1 VLQSMRSAA
10 KYIWIFI
17 VIFFVVGFILLDTSG
32 LLGTNRVTTSTAV
45 ATVNGRDILYTTWS
59 NASQNLIE
67 QQQERLGRSL
77 SGDEIQQIRQQ
88 AFDEL
93 VEGILLDQEL
103 KRRGIRVTD
112 DEIREAARYT
122 PLPELRQNPELQ
134 TEGQFDPAKY
144 QRFLASPTARQ
155 GGLLRYLEQRYRS
168 EIPRQK
174 LFEQVASSV
183 YVPDERLWRIWQDQH
198 DSAQVSFVAFL
209 PTGSDTSAA
218 VSDEELKRYYD
229 RHKETFE
236 RPGRAIISVVHIPRV
251 ITAADTAA
259 ARNRAMA
266 LRAEILGGV
275 KFDSVAARESADTVS
290 GQNGGS
296 LGRGGPGR
304 FVADF
309 EKAAYGLK
317 LGEISQPVLTNFGYH
332 LIKVD
337 EHKGDTLA
345 LRHILVRIAQS
356 DSSAVVTDRR
366 ADSLSNLAAAATTPA
381 KFDSA
386 ARRLGLPVS
395 RAAVIEGEPA
405 TVGGRYVPGA
415 SAFAFGGARRGE
427 TSELLDSEEGYALV
441 RLDSLVPG
449 GVPSFA
455 EMKTEVRAAVRR
467 EKAIAAL
474 LPKARELAQRAS
486 TTSLEQAAEAQGLT
500 VHKGGPFTRVGF
512 VPGMG
517 RLNEAIGA
525 SFGLPVGAVSAPI
538 TTNDGVFVIRVDRRV
553 NADRAAFEAQ
563 KSTQRQQLTQALRR
577 QEVQE
582 FLTNLRKSAK
592 IKDRR
597 KELNAAARVVES

>member
-209 PTGSDTSAA
+209 PTGSDTATA

-317 LGEISQPVLTNFGYH
+317 VGEISQPVLTNFGYH

-449 GVPSFA
+449 GVPSFD

-500 VHKGGPFTRVGF
+500 VHKSGPFTRVGF